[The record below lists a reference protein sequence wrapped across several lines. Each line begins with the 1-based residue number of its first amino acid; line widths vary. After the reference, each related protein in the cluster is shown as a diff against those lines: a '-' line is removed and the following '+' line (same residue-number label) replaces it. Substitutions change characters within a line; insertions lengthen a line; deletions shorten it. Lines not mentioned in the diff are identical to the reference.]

1 VENIDLLHF
10 PERNRPSEMLTS
22 IVKIRAGGKS
32 PISSPPLEGKKRS
45 LKRDSSPQQRKRS
58 LEEKIIKLV
67 SLYVSVEVS
76 GKYFYD
82 IKNSDGKNI
91 LFPSGQNRQK
101 NSLKEC
107 VFVNSALMARHL
119 TCCQKYTQ
127 TAILPIRFT
136 VN

>member
-91 LFPSGQNRQK
+91 PPKKQSEGVRV
-101 NSLKEC
+101 C
-107 VFVNSALMARHL
+107 
-119 TCCQKYTQ
+119 
-127 TAILPIRFT
+127 
-136 VN
+136 